1 MHKHKVF
8 TYGQKNADARG
19 KKMKTQLKSAKRILL
34 LLLALLMVF
43 PGIAF
48 AENDLYANVKN
59 SADEM
64 ADVLL
69 NNYGVSGIQ
78 YALVS
83 EGKVVISGT
92 AGVSRKSNDIS
103 LDSQTM
109 FGVGSISKMFTTTAI
124 MQLSDQGKLD
134 LDEAVLTYLPEFRM
148 ADERYKKITVRM
160 LLNHSSGIMGST
172 YVNGFTYENPSTLNH
187 DNLLNEL
194 AQQKLKADPGAF
206 SVYCNDGFTLAE
218 LIVERIS
225 GMSFSEFIRQNIVD
239 PLGMTNTKTPQD
251 DFDLNRLARTFLY
264 EEETPFE
271 TCNMIGTGGVY
282 STAENLCRLG
292 QVYMNDSGSIPQDE
306 LLSENAKKA
315 LRQKEYLRGIWSKQ
329 NESFFG
335 YGLGWD
341 SVDAYPFSKY
351 NIQALIKGGDTGLY
365 HGSMIVLPEHN
376 MVFAVLLSGG
386 SSTSGLLLGQS
397 LLLQT
402 LLAEGEIE
410 EILPPLDVKAPAPAL
425 MPAEL
430 TAYTGIYANNDLI
443 KHLEVGKNGTITMSA
458 LTDPDLPAGTYHYT
472 SQSEFVNET
481 GDKHLTFV
489 KEANGKTYTQI
500 VQTIDL
506 PNLGQTVITAY
517 ESEKVAPNVVD
528 DAAQK
533 AWDERSG
540 TKYYI
545 VNEIPTSQSYHLLDN
560 VCFETI
566 TRKELPGYVGTYKII
581 DPDTAIQD
589 VQIPVMSG
597 RDNGT
602 YQIIKAD
609 GKEYLLTT
617 GWIYISEKDIRDLY
631 AGNNAICTIQG
642 NGYAR
647 WYTINQK
654 DAGKTMT
661 VTLPENGSFAVYDEE
676 ACVYYTTVKGNRPV
690 KLPENGKVVF
700 IGAVPGDRFNITT
713 K

>member
-443 KHLEVGKNGTITMSA
+443 KHLGNQSLRYFCPVN
-458 LTDPDLPAGTYHYT
+458 LP
-472 SQSEFVNET
+472 
-481 GDKHLTFV
+481 
-489 KEANGKTYTQI
+489 
-500 VQTIDL
+500 
-506 PNLGQTVITAY
+506 
-517 ESEKVAPNVVD
+517 
-528 DAAQK
+528 
-533 AWDERSG
+533 
-540 TKYYI
+540 
-545 VNEIPTSQSYHLLDN
+545 
-560 VCFETI
+560 
-566 TRKELPGYVGTYKII
+566 
-581 DPDTAIQD
+581 
-589 VQIPVMSG
+589 
-597 RDNGT
+597 
-602 YQIIKAD
+602 
-609 GKEYLLTT
+609 
-617 GWIYISEKDIRDLY
+617 
-631 AGNNAICTIQG
+631 
-642 NGYAR
+642 
-647 WYTINQK
+647 
-654 DAGKTMT
+654 
-661 VTLPENGSFAVYDEE
+661 
-676 ACVYYTTVKGNRPV
+676 
-690 KLPENGKVVF
+690 
-700 IGAVPGDRFNITT
+700 
-713 K
+713 